1 MLTAW
6 INKQVKLVSFH
17 EIEEAE
23 IYVSNEGTFWNY
35 IFALV
40 SSGYRLQ

>member
-6 INKQVKLVSFH
+6 INKQVKVVSFH

-23 IYVSNEGTFWNY
+23 IYKSKEDSFWSY

-40 SSGYRLQ
+40 SSGYRLK